1 MKVIETQQAYMLDNN
16 TKEIPDVQ
24 TLEQRIILQKIKR
37 KHMKIVKKLLNNN
50 YEKESIYAC

>member
-1 MKVIETQQAYMLDNN
+1 MFRL
-16 TKEIPDVQ
+16 
-24 TLEQRIILQKIKR
+24 LEQRIILQKIKR